1 MKIAIIADIH
11 DNLANL
17 EIFLSWSRRQNIETI
32 INCGDST
39 NQETLAWLAT
49 NFPGEIILVRGNADN
64 FSQEELL
71 PWPNIKYDGE
81 TSKCCLGGL
90 NIGACHEPEKIER
103 LQKESERL
111 LDFIFYGHTH
121 RPDFKK
127 EGKTI
132 IANPGTMGGVF
143 YQPAFAILDS
153 DSKNLEL
160 KLLHE
165 LKD

>member
-17 EIFLSWSRRQNIETI
+17 EIFLSWSRRQNIEAI

-49 NFPGEIILVRGNADN
+49 NFPGGIVLVRGNADS
-64 FSQEELL
+64 FDQEELL
-71 PWPNIKYDGE
+71 PWPNIKYEGE
-81 TSKCCLGGL
+81 TSHRLFNGL

-103 LQKESERL
+103 LQKESERS

-121 RPDFKK
+121 RPDLKK
-127 EGKTI
+127 QEGAI
-132 IANPGTMGGVF
+132 IANPGTLGGVF
-143 YQPAFAILDS
+143 YQPTFAVLDS
-153 DSKNLEL
+153 DNKNLEL